1 MQQVLTHSCPPRRP
15 PALPLAETDGRLREL
30 GHQLLER
37 HGPAGTQD
45 ESDGITGRAPAARIV
60 LGRFAEREGAAVG
73 RSEEHTSELQPLM
86 RISYAVFNL
95 KKQTTPKYYYT
106 IIKTMT

>member
-45 ESDGITGRAPAARIV
+45 ESDGIPGRAPAARIV

-73 RSEEHTSELQPLM
+73 SLPVEAGILEEREVEDRKSTRLNSSH
-86 RISYAVFNL
+86 
-95 KKQTTPKYYYT
+95 
-106 IIKTMT
+106 